1 MGAASSV
8 DTGAP
13 GTTRDEETA
22 LIRGLESGIS
32 QAINTSVAAH
42 PEWRQA
48 PPTVSDVMQS
58 IAKGML
64 ATAEKTQAVES
75 VNKLAVLRQLTPE
88 QEEAAEKA

>member
-1 MGAASSV
+1 M
-8 DTGAP
+8 
-13 GTTRDEETA
+13 
-22 LIRGLESGIS
+22 ESGIS